1 LEVKR
6 TEDDSVKNE
15 QCWSDGSVKKLS

>member
-1 LEVKR
+1 VKR
-6 TEDDSVKNE
+6 TEDDDVKNE